1 MAWIEHLRRSDPN
14 YDLNAQQVPF
24 GIQLRR
30 VRAASQNP
38 PLAKLRHFIADSGHR
53 FITAQAQGKSVLAPD
68 PLIPLVKDTAGFRIV
83 QEGRTVS
90 YYLFPETYEAE
101 AVPDRWTAGQA
112 RLQLAH
118 SGDIVSRGC
127 RTSCKVS
134 RLLMSPYGLVSKR
147 VIVVDAAKFGPH
159 YPSSVAIHGS

>member
-118 SGDIVSRGC
+118 SGDIVSRGWQDQLQGLAAAD
-127 RTSCKVS
+127 VS
-134 RLLMSPYGLVSKR
+134 LWAGIKASNSRGCSEVWPPLPK
-147 VIVVDAAKFGPH
+147 
-159 YPSSVAIHGS
+159 